1 MKSCCK
7 LNVILYIYR
16 SDMYQEQASTS
27 DKLLNSIIQAR
38 CLSNEQERSAMAT
51 LKKQSSTAQNDY
63 YDNTDLKS
71 TEVVKSSE
79 NESKLRKS
87 ITSKNERDSAEH
99 KTNTKHEGQH
109 TRTKERAEEEIDKPW
124 ISYLRN
130 LRIPMM

>member
-1 MKSCCK
+1 M
-7 LNVILYIYR
+7 
-16 SDMYQEQASTS
+16 T
-27 DKLLNSIIQAR
+27 
-38 CLSNEQERSAMAT
+38 T

-109 TRTKERAEEEIDKPW
+109 TRTKERVEEEIDKPW